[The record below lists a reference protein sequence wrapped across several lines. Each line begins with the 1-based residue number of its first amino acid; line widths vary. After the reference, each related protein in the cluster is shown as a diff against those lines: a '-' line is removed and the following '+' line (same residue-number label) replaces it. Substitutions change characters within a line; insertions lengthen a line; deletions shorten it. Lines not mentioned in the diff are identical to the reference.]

1 MDCLP
6 PSFVVYWCAMRT
18 TVSEGSEQA
27 METQVLPQTAFKYD
41 VQVMEEGRVE
51 LYVPIPAGAYVTVV
65 VIPESTDTFGDLL
78 VAAES
83 SLGFWDNPY
92 DDEDWN
98 NA

>member
-1 MDCLP
+1 L
-6 PSFVVYWCAMRT
+6 FA
-18 TVSEGSEQA
+18 TVFCGILVCDADDSIRREWQA
-27 METQVLPQTAFKYD
+27 METQGLPQTAFKYD

-65 VIPESTDTFGDLL
+65 VIPESTDTFNDLL